1 MSQAKGIRQVGFFDC
16 PGGGQVVVEGNTA
29 FIGHMRN
36 PHGTSSVDVADP
48 KNPKLLAKIAM
59 PPGTHSHKARVGN
72 GIMLTN
78 HEVLGTKA
86 ARGEVAPGEFRG
98 GLGVYDIENPAK
110 PKLIMNW

>member
-1 MSQAKGIRQVGFFDC
+1 MSGRRSASGKSLSRKPTLNSRRAGNKGNAMSQAKGIRQVGFFDC

-36 PHGTSSVDVADP
+36 PHGTSIVHVADP

-78 HEVLGTKA
+78 HEVLGT
-86 ARGEVAPGEFRG
+86 
-98 GLGVYDIENPAK
+98 
-110 PKLIMNW
+110 